1 MLMEFKSNTTPDH
14 FATTILKLAKVDL
27 SGPGTFMSP
36 TFSDIVIQKKS
47 RKMNYKKLLT
57 VFAVLSIL
65 FTSAVFA
72 APYAAIV
79 INAKTGEVIHEENA
93 QTRLHPAGFTKLMAV
108 YAAYDAVET
117 GLIKLDDKVKISKRA
132 SEEPRV
138 SAQLRNGQVI
148 EFQNLIR
155 ATAVKGANDAATAM
169 GEAVDGSISV
179 FVRRMNGFSKE
190 LGLTR
195 STWKNPH
202 GLTEKGHLSTAHDIA
217 KLFIALKQ
225 DFPEYFPTFARTH
238 TSIGTREVV
247 NSGRRILIN
256 IPGTKGVKYGYTR
269 AAGFNGAAYV
279 ERGGTELVAVVFG
292 GRSTATLVRQMQL
305 VVDQAFAD
313 VSKP

>member
-27 SGPGTFMSP
+27 IGPGTFISL

-57 VFAVLSIL
+57 VFAVFSIL
-65 FTSAVFA
+65 FTTAVFA

-79 INAKTGEVIHEENA
+79 INAKTGEVIHEKNA
-93 QTRLHPAGFTKLMAV
+93 QTRLHPAGFTKLIAL
-108 YAAYDAVET
+108 YAAYDALET

-138 SAQLRNGQVI
+138 SAQLRNGQII

-169 GEAVDGSISV
+169 GEAVDGSISI

-217 KLFIALKQ
+217 KLFIAHKR
-225 DFPEYFPTFARTH
+225 DFPQYFSTFARTH

-269 AAGFNGAAYV
+269 AAGYNGAAYV

-305 VVDQAFAD
+305 IVDQAFAE
-313 VSKP
+313 VSN

>member
-1 MLMEFKSNTTPDH
+1 
-14 FATTILKLAKVDL
+14 
-27 SGPGTFMSP
+27 
-36 TFSDIVIQKKS
+36 
-47 RKMNYKKLLT
+47 MNYKKLLT
-57 VFAVLSIL
+57 AFAVLFIM
-65 FTSAVFA
+65 FTTVAFA

-79 INAKTGEVIHEENA
+79 IDAKTGEVIHEENA
-93 QTRLHPAGFTKLMAV
+93 QTRLHPAGFTKLMAL
-108 YAAYDAVET
+108 YAAYNAVET
-117 GLIKLDDKVKISKRA
+117 GLINLDEKVKISKRA

-138 SAQLRNGQVI
+138 SAQLRNGQII

-169 GEAVDGSISV
+169 GEAVDGSISI

-217 KLFIALKQ
+217 KLFIAHKR
-225 DFPEYFPTFARTH
+225 DFPEYFSTFARTH

-313 VSKP
+313 IPNK

>member
-1 MLMEFKSNTTPDH
+1 
-14 FATTILKLAKVDL
+14 
-27 SGPGTFMSP
+27 
-36 TFSDIVIQKKS
+36 
-47 RKMNYKKLLT
+47 
-57 VFAVLSIL
+57 
-65 FTSAVFA
+65 
-72 APYAAIV
+72 
-79 INAKTGEVIHEENA
+79 
-93 QTRLHPAGFTKLMAV
+93 
-108 YAAYDAVET
+108 
-117 GLIKLDDKVKISKRA
+117 
-132 SEEPRV
+132 V
-138 SAQLRNGQVI
+138 SAQLRNGQRI
-148 EFQNLIR
+148 KYENLIK

-217 KLFIALKQ
+217 KLFIAHKR
-225 DFPEYFPTFARTH
+225 DFPEYFSTFARTH
-238 TSIGTREVV
+238 TSIGTMEVV

-305 VVDQAFAD
+305 IVDQAFAE
-313 VSKP
+313 VSN